1 MNPRILGILLV
12 ALGAP
17 YASDLAAQETAVVP
31 GTDVRLVVSSQEI
44 RGSLMSWDP
53 DTLRVQDP
61 ASGFVH
67 VVPSLAI
74 ERLRVS
80 EPRTRGGG
88 ALRGLRIG
96 SIVGAL
102 SFSALFVASEV
113 GCTSWCF
120 NSVGEAFLVGAAL
133 GGGLGAGAGAGVGAV
148 WPGTRWVD
156 AKRTG
161 PDRGGHP

>member
-1 MNPRILGILLV
+1 MNARILEILLV

-17 YASDLAAQETAVVP
+17 HASDLAAQETPVLP
-31 GTDVRLVVSSQEI
+31 GADVRLVVSSQEI
-44 RGSLMSWDP
+44 RGRLMSWDA
-53 DTLRVQDP
+53 DTLRVQEP
-61 ASGFVH
+61 ASGLVRP
-67 VVPSLAI
+67 VPSLAI

-80 EPRTRGGG
+80 ERRTRGGG

-102 SFSALFVASEV
+102 SLGALFVASEV

-120 NSVGEAFLVGAAL
+120 NSVGEAFLVGAGL

-156 AKRTG
+156 ATLQE
-161 PDRGGHP
+161 